1 MYVLQSLIVKFV
13 YIVAFFLSLR
23 VAYLEVITVTS
34 SLFTLKATNDYGKK
48 SPSILSA
55 KQFYLP

>member
-1 MYVLQSLIVKFV
+1 M
-13 YIVAFFLSLR
+13 
-23 VAYLEVITVTS
+23 TS
-34 SLFTLKATNDYGKK
+34 FSLFTLKATNDYGKK